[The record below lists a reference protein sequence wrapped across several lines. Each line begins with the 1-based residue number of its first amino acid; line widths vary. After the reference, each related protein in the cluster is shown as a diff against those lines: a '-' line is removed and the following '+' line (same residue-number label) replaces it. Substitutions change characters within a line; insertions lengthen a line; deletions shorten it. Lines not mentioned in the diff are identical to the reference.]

1 MNPFYGLCSYVS
13 SFCLPHEK
21 HNLEIE
27 KKKSVLVDLITYEEW
42 LKLISWNT
50 VDVEI

>member
-1 MNPFYGLCSYVS
+1 MNPFMDFALMFPAFVYPMKSIIWKL
-13 SFCLPHEK
+13 
-21 HNLEIE
+21 
-27 KKKSVLVDLITYEEW
+27 KKKSVLVDLTTYEEW